1 MLFTQLGDY
10 KGPSRLGQIR
20 GSVRVLLYHGHVRDC
35 VRVDWEAELD
45 LDRPKMMSLQAVMLE
60 IRKTSKQVIRP
71 TIEE

>member
-20 GSVRVLLYHGHVRDC
+20 GSVRVLLHHGHVYDR
-35 VRVDWEAELD
+35 VRVDREVKLD
-45 LDRPKMMSLQAVMLE
+45 LDNPKMMSIQAVMLE